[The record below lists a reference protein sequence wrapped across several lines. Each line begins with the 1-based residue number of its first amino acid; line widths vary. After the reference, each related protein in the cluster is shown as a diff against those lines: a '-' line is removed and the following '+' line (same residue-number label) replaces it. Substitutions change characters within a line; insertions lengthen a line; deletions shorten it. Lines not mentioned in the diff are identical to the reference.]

1 MGSQRVLP
9 PRSPPGETHL
19 PWLLSRTS
27 FSGPRARRCGHG
39 HVLSPLWQSLKG
51 QGSSLE
57 VILGA
62 PDFRVPPGPSWF
74 QMREGASPP
83 PPGSLPVS
91 IPKALSWKAWKSPTS
106 SPDPMNS
113 GFLGLVP
120 PSPGRHKGPSLAL
133 RLQEAAEGFCPPSR
147 QRHPSRCPCPAWG
160 VSSWVRAVCPLPLQ
174 PRAKPGVS
182 LARGGRVKALACVN
196 LGDRVH
202 PIALPRCDSVPR
214 SQSPPSLALH
224 PWA

>member
-1 MGSQRVLP
+1 M
-9 PRSPPGETHL
+9 
-19 PWLLSRTS
+19 
-27 FSGPRARRCGHG
+27 
-39 HVLSPLWQSLKG
+39 
-51 QGSSLE
+51 
-57 VILGA
+57 GA

-120 PSPGRHKGPSLAL
+120 PSPGSHKGPSLAL

-182 LARGGRVKALACVN
+182 LARGGRVEALA
-196 LGDRVH
+196 LQTRRQ
-202 PIALPRCDSVPR
+202 APRLRRDPTAQKERGAQLVGPKGTTLCIQAFISHLIHCNYNYKRKGHLQHSGPSSETIWSKAVPR
-214 SQSPPSLALH
+214 WASLVALM
-224 PWA
+224 

>member
-1 MGSQRVLP
+1 MGSQRVLS

-19 PWLLSRTS
+19 PWLLSCTS
-27 FSGPRARRCGHG
+27 LSGSRARRCGTDMSVAPARG
-39 HVLSPLWQSLKG
+39 GAAPTRPNLLWQSLKD

-120 PSPGRHKGPSLAL
+120 PSPGRHKGPSSAL

-147 QRHPSRCPCPAWG
+147 QRHPSSCPCPAWA
-160 VSSWVRAVCPLPLQ
+160 VSSWVRAVSPLPL
-174 PRAKPGVS
+174 
-182 LARGGRVKALACVN
+182 
-196 LGDRVH
+196 
-202 PIALPRCDSVPR
+202 
-214 SQSPPSLALH
+214 
-224 PWA
+224 

>member
-1 MGSQRVLP
+1 M
-9 PRSPPGETHL
+9 
-19 PWLLSRTS
+19 
-27 FSGPRARRCGHG
+27 
-39 HVLSPLWQSLKG
+39 
-51 QGSSLE
+51 
-57 VILGA
+57 GA

-147 QRHPSRCPCPAWG
+147 QRHPSSCPCPAWA

-182 LARGGRVKALACVN
+182 LARGGRVKALALQTRRQAPRLRWGTTAQKERGAPPVGPKGPCSAYRLSSHTSFTVITIISKKDISSI
-196 LGDRVH
+196 LVPAQKQFGVRLCPDE
-202 PIALPRCDSVPR
+202 LPWW
-214 SQSPPSLALH
+214 L
-224 PWA
+224 